1 MVFIGPPNQMLP
13 NERSIGET
21 AAYSK
26 RSGQKLTSN
35 CKFIACKRDILVL
48 AMR

>member
-1 MVFIGPPNQMLP
+1 MAGLSWSKQVLQQWGRIAMVFIGPPNQMLP

-26 RSGQKLTSN
+26 KV
-35 CKFIACKRDILVL
+35 FVKR
-48 AMR
+48 